1 MKKLKNI
8 IRNKLA
14 ILIRQHTLK
23 RLIKLGYK
31 DKHIASVWDNLKE
44 IAKLNNHDLKEI
56 LQVMKMQDYLNTP
69 REPITMVYGRDY
81 TIVED

>member
-1 MKKLKNI
+1 MKKFKKM

-14 ILIRQHTLK
+14 IWARKRTLE

-44 IAKLNNHDLKEI
+44 IAKLSDHDLKEI

-69 REPITMVYGRDY
+69 KEPITMVYDKDY
-81 TIVED
+81 TIIED